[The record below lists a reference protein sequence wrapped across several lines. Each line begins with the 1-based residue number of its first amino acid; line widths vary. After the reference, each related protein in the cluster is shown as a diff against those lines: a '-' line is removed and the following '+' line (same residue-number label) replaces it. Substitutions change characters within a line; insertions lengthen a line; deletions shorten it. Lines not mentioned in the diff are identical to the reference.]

1 MEKVLGALSKKVAYR
16 SHLVFRL
23 LLRPLHLVDPLA
35 EVKVGILHLGA
46 DSMITFCYGEFI
58 QEDIFSD
65 ENSII
70 TLQSAKS
77 NP

>member
-23 LLRPLHLVDPLA
+23 LLCPLHLVDPLA

-46 DSMITFCYGEFI
+46 DSTVQFEFL
-58 QEDIFSD
+58 QQDIILPKL
-65 ENSII
+65 NPSIGKVGSI
-70 TLQSAKS
+70 CF
-77 NP
+77 